1 METGETT
8 PFAALRDVPPFTAKP
23 QNLSLTKH
31 HISFIFAFTRSYIH
45 RISFMQHCLVTGGAG
60 FIGSHLVEAL
70 LARGDRVS
78 VIDDES
84 TGSVENLAAVIDHPR
99 LSYTKGT
106 VADEELVRR
115 SVADADEVYHL
126 AAAVGVR
133 LIAQHPIRTIETNIY
148 TTELL
153 LRELGQL
160 IDAGRKVKFFISS
173 TSEVYG
179 KNPKPVWTEEDDI
192 VLGPTVRPRWAY
204 GASKAID
211 EFLALAYWRE
221 RKLPTVIG
229 RLFNVVGPR
238 QTGAYGMV
246 LPRLV
251 DAALSGGPLIVHDD
265 GKQQR
270 SFAHVSDIVRM
281 ILALVSNPASYG
293 GVCNIGSDRPISIGE
308 LARRVIEAVE
318 GGGGER
324 LFSRRV
330 HAARSGSRVPNP
342 EPRTPLIQSPTPDLQ
357 SLSTPNR
364 IPNLRGGIWRRF

>member
-1 METGETT
+1 M
-8 PFAALRDVPPFTAKP
+8 R
-23 QNLSLTKH
+23 
-31 HISFIFAFTRSYIH
+31 
-45 RISFMQHCLVTGGAG
+45 HCLVTGGAG

-70 LARGDRVS
+70 LERGDRVS

-84 TGSVENLAAVIDHPR
+84 TGTIENLAAVIDHPR
-99 LSYTKGT
+99 LDYTKGT
-106 VADEELVRR
+106 VADAGLVRR
-115 SVADADEVYHL
+115 STADVDEVYHL

-133 LIAQHPIRTIETNIY
+133 LIAQQPIRTIETNIY

-153 LRELGQL
+153 LRELGRL

-221 RKLPTVIG
+221 RGLPTIVG

-251 DAALSGGPLIVHDD
+251 DAALAGGPLIVHDD
-265 GKQQR
+265 GRQQR
-270 SFAHVSDIVRM
+270 SFAHVSDVVRM
-281 ILALVSNPASYG
+281 ILALAANPASFG
-293 GVCNIGSDRPISIGE
+293 GVCNIGSDRPISIGD
-308 LARRVIEAVE
+308 LARLVIKTVEKKEEAERRDE
-318 GGGGER
+318 GGGRKKR
-324 LFSRRV
+324 LAAAPADSGDTPEFQSPAVCPQHLNPNPSSLRIEYQSYADAYGDDFEDCRRRV
-330 HAARSGSRVPNP
+330 
-342 EPRTPLIQSPTPDLQ
+342 PDLTKLHRLTGITARW
-357 SLSTPNR
+357 SLEEIVAELVERKRASK
-364 IPNLRGGIWRRF
+364 

>member
-1 METGETT
+1 M
-8 PFAALRDVPPFTAKP
+8 
-23 QNLSLTKH
+23 S
-31 HISFIFAFTRSYIH
+31 
-45 RISFMQHCLVTGGAG
+45 HCLVTGGAG

-78 VIDDES
+78 VVDDES
-84 TGSVENLAAVIDHPR
+84 TGSIENLAAVRNHPR

-106 VADEELVRR
+106 VADEELVRQLT
-115 SVADADEVYHL
+115 ADADEVYHL

-133 LIAQHPIRTIETNIY
+133 LIAQQPIRTIETNIY

-153 LRELGQL
+153 LRRLGKL
-160 IDAGRKVKFFISS
+160 IDAGRTVKFFMAS

-192 VLGPTVRPRWAY
+192 VLGATTRPRWSY

-221 RKLPTVIG
+221 RRLPVVVA

-246 LPRLV
+246 LPRLI
-251 DAALSGGPLIVHDD
+251 DAALTGGPLVVHDD
-265 GKQQR
+265 GRQQR

-281 ILALVSNPASYG
+281 ILALMACPAAVG
-293 GVCNIGSDRPISIGE
+293 GVCNIGSDQPVSILE
-308 LARRVIEAVE
+308 LAQCVIAAVEQKGLGTSVPSKPGRQSTINNRQSTIPDPSSLQIQFQSYAEAYGDDFEDCRRRV
-318 GGGGER
+318 
-324 LFSRRV
+324 
-330 HAARSGSRVPNP
+330 
-342 EPRTPLIQSPTPDLQ
+342 PDL
-357 SLSTPNR
+357 SK
-364 IPNLRGGIWRRF
+364 LRQLTGIQARYGLDEIVRELVEWKRGQAVSS